1 MIVEFDKSF
10 DKSIDRLND
19 SSLLPKIQKLILM
32 LESAKS
38 LNQIPNI
45 KKLSGF
51 KSYYRL
57 RIGDYRLGFEKINES
72 TVRLIIIGHRKNIY
86 NLFP

>member
-10 DKSIDRLND
+10 DKSLNRLND
-19 SSLLPKIQKLILM
+19 KSLYPKIQKLFL
-32 LESAKS
+32 LLDSAK
-38 LNQIPNI
+38 NIQEIPNV
-45 KKLSGF
+45 KKLNGF

-57 RIGDYRLGFEKINES
+57 RIGDYRLGFEKINEK
-72 TVRLIIIGHRKNIY
+72 TVRLIIIAHRKNIY